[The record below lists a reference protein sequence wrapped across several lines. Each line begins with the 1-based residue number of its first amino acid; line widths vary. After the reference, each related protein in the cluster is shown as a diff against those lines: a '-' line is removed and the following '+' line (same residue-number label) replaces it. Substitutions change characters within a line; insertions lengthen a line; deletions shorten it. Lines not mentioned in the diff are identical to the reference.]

1 MVSVSDLLHAS
12 AFTSVFIIDFGA
24 IYFFFLVSEIGIFT
38 VVNSALVIGVI
49 KCASV

>member
-12 AFTSVFIIDFGA
+12 AFTSVFIIEFGA
-24 IYFFFLVSEIGIFT
+24 IYFFLVSEIDIFT

-49 KCASV
+49 KS